1 MKLKMTFMAAA
12 VSAMTFG
19 AVAEAQEVLR
29 FAEFGPNR
37 GWREVTQRWLAEEV
51 EKRTNGELKIQT
63 TFGGALIKARNV
75 LQGVGDG
82 LADMGT
88 IVGVYTPM
96 RMANYR
102 VGDIPTGNDDPYVG
116 LAAMYEVAST
126 NPTITADFDKHNVV
140 YFGNYTSST
149 VLLAC
154 KEPVTRLS
162 DLDGLKVR
170 ANPPHSLVFR
180 DAGAVI
186 VAMPFPEVYQ
196 ALDKGNIDCAQ
207 TYWSAIY
214 AYKHHEVAKHITA
227 LNWSQNMSFGVV
239 MNKDAFNALKPEHQ
253 RIMREI
259 GHDMTI
265 LSAKLAQDDTA
276 RLKATIGEDPSVTV
290 YQLEPESQ
298 AMLIKGG
305 LETAKEFQGDRA
317 VLEAYLAAVKKYEA
331 KLKAEGYPWA
341 R

>member
-1 MKLKMTFMAAA
+1 MNLRTTFMAAA

-19 AVAEAQEVLR
+19 GIAEAQEVLR

-37 GWREVTQRWLAEEV
+37 GWREVTQKWLAEEV
-51 EKRTNGELKIQT
+51 EKRTGGELKLQT

-88 IVGVYTPM
+88 IVGVYTPK

-126 NPTITADFDKHNVV
+126 NPVIAADFDRHNVV

-154 KEPVTRLS
+154 KNPVTKLS

-170 ANPPHSLVFR
+170 ANPPHSVVFR
-180 DAGAVI
+180 NAGAVI

-239 MNKDAFNALKPEHQ
+239 MNKDTFSDLKPEHQ
-253 RIMREI
+253 QIMREI

-265 LSAKLAQDDTA
+265 LSAKLAFEDTA
-276 RLKATIGEDPSVTV
+276 KLKGAIGSDPSVTV
-290 YQLEPESQ
+290 HELEPESQ
-298 AMLIKGG
+298 AMLIQGG
-305 LETAKEFQGDRA
+305 LDTAKEFEGDQS
-317 VLEAYLAAVKKYEA
+317 VLDAYLAAVRKYEA
-331 KLKAEGYPWA
+331 KLEAEGYPWA